1 MNIYEQ
7 VLKPYMRRP
16 QPEENDYRDEE
27 GYLCCGNCHTRREHL
42 IDFDGQSCM
51 VPVACK
57 CRQEQYDRE
66 EAARKKEE
74 RIRGIED
81 TLSDWNGQGVAIQV
95 KASFDQDD
103 ENSIQMTAKI
113 KGYAANFDRAYEN
126 NLGLMLYGQPG
137 TGKTFYAECVARS
150 LIKDGRFA
158 WMTSIRMLS
167 SAMSQN
173 YGENRNAILNRIKSV
188 DLLILD
194 DFGAERDTSFMA
206 EQVFEII
213 NARYESGKP
222 LMVTT
227 NLDPKTMA
235 SEKEIS
241 ARRVY
246 ERVMEMCAPIEVKGE
261 TRRRQIAARKMADL
275 KDILGLEG

>member
-1 MNIYEQ
+1 MNIFEQ
-7 VLKPYMRRP
+7 VLAPYIKPPEPEP
-16 QPEENDYRDEE
+16 QDYRDEE
-27 GYLCCGNCHTRREHL
+27 GYLCCGICHTRREYEVS
-42 IDFDGQSCM
+42 INGQKRR

-57 CRQEQYDRE
+57 HLQQQRDQE
-66 EAARKKEE
+66 EAAHRKAQTIQ
-74 RIRGIED
+74 RIQTILNDLQSMSAAIEP
-81 TLSDWNGQGVAIQV
+81 
-95 KASFDQDD
+95 KAFFRADD
-103 ENSIQMTAKI
+103 EKNEEISAKM
-113 KGYAANFDRAYEN
+113 KGYAQNFDKAYKN
-126 NLGLMLYGQPG
+126 NLGLMIYGSPG
-137 TGKTFYAECVARS
+137 TGKTFYAECVANT
-150 LIKDGRFA
+150 LLENARFA
-158 WMTSIRMLS
+158 WITSIRLLS

-173 YGENRNAILNRIKSV
+173 YGENRKWLLQLVKMA

-194 DFGAERDTSFMA
+194 DFGAERDTSFMN

-222 LMVTT
+222 LVVTT

-235 SEKEIS
+235 SEKDIS

-246 ERVMEMCAPIEVKGE
+246 ERVMEMCTPIEVKGE